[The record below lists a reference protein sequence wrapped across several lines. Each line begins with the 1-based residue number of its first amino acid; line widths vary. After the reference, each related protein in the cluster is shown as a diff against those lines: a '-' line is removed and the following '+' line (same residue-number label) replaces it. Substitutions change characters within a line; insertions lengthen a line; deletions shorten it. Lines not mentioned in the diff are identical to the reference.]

1 MSDLTTTAGD
11 GEPTAQPT
19 AQPTHEHSEEEAKE
33 AEAAASLGDA
43 ARAGGSDSF
52 EDEMER
58 AAAAGDKELGT
69 STPVLVMVVLG
80 VVVGLPAAAFLAVKG
95 ARRGNDGF
103 SQINDEENPSES
115 TSILSRGDQ
124 NPPEEEI

>member
-1 MSDLTTTAGD
+1 
-11 GEPTAQPT
+11 
-19 AQPTHEHSEEEAKE
+19 
-33 AEAAASLGDA
+33 
-43 ARAGGSDSF
+43 
-52 EDEMER
+52 
-58 AAAAGDKELGT
+58 
-69 STPVLVMVVLG
+69 MVVLG

>member
-1 MSDLTTTAGD
+1 
-11 GEPTAQPT
+11 
-19 AQPTHEHSEEEAKE
+19 
-33 AEAAASLGDA
+33 
-43 ARAGGSDSF
+43 
-52 EDEMER
+52 MER